1 MWRPMLV
8 LLVMAAV
15 VSPVAAQKEPEAPTA
30 LVSFVVLKDDN
41 GKPVRNAAV
50 ILHPVN
56 SHGKQEKGGLELK
69 TNADGQASFDGLP
82 LGPMR
87 VQIIASGF
95 QTYGEDFDVKTAKLD
110 VTIRLKRPKDQYSIY
125 DDHSA
130 DKKDAPTSNTGD
142 KKPPQ

>member
-1 MWRPMLV
+1 MLV